1 MNLSDSQIL
10 IPNYFA
16 LAGEDFTALSA
27 SRTFQPGQ
35 TGSECVPVTIA
46 EDDIPEQTEQ
56 FTMMLLSNDP
66 DVFPST
72 VLALGIIQD
81 NDGE

>member
-1 MNLSDSQIL
+1 MITNIHLL
-10 IPNYFA
+10 CFA

-27 SRTFQPGQ
+27 PRTFQPGQ
-35 TGSECVPVTIA
+35 TGSECVPVTIL
-46 EDDIPEQTEQ
+46 EDAIPEQTEQ
-56 FTMMLLSNDP
+56 FLLMLSSTDP
-66 DVFPST
+66 DVSPNT